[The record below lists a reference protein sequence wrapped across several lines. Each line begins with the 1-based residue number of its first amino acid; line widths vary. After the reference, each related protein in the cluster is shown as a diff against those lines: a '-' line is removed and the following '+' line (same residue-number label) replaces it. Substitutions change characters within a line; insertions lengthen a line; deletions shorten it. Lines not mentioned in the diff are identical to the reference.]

1 VNDIQEYIDSGIL
14 ELYVLGSVSEEEERE
29 LLTYKEKFPEVKQA
43 LFELETDMER
53 IAEQMAIK
61 PPPTTWLK
69 IQENLNEL
77 IEMPEPEP
85 LRLKQLGDPQEPYQR
100 KRDQQY
106 IEVESESSHMRIHKA
121 WRWVMVGIFVLG
133 KIFLGCAIYFYLENR
148 QLGREVE
155 DMRLEI
161 KQMQHIK

>member
-1 VNDIQEYIDSGIL
+1 MNVQNYIDSGIL
-14 ELYVLGSVSEEEERE
+14 ELYVLGSASEAETRE
-29 LLTYKEKFPEVKQA
+29 LLDYKEKFPEVKQA

-61 PPPTTWLK
+61 PPPTAWLK

-85 LRLKQLGDPQEPYQR
+85 LCLNQLGEPKEPYQR
-100 KRDQQY
+100 KREQQF
-106 IEVESESSHMRIHKA
+106 IEVESASNHMRLHKS
-121 WRWVMVGIFVLG
+121 WRWVFAAVFVLG
-133 KIFLGCAIYFYLENR
+133 KIFLACAIYFYLENR
-148 QLGREVE
+148 QINRELQ

-161 KQMQHIK
+161 KQLQHIK

>member
-1 VNDIQEYIDSGIL
+1 MNVQNYIDSGIL
-14 ELYVLGSVSEEEERE
+14 ELYVLGSATEAETNE
-29 LLTYKEKFPEVKQA
+29 LLDYKEKFPEVKQA

-53 IAEQMAIK
+53 IAQQMAIK
-61 PPPTTWLK
+61 PPPTAWLK

-85 LRLKQLGDPQEPYQR
+85 LRLKQLGDPQQAYQR

-106 IEVESESSHMRIHKA
+106 VEIESESSHMRLHKS
-121 WRWVMVGIFVLG
+121 WRWVFAAVFVLG

-148 QLGREVE
+148 QINRELQ

-161 KQMQHIK
+161 KQLQHIK

>member
-1 VNDIQEYIDSGIL
+1 MNNIQEYIESGIL
-14 ELYVLGSVSEEEERE
+14 ELYVLGSATEEEERE
-29 LLTYKEKFPEVKQA
+29 LLIYKQKFPEVRQA
-43 LFELETDMER
+43 LLELETDMER

-69 IQENLNEL
+69 IKENLNEL

-85 LRLKQLGDPQEPYQR
+85 LRLKELPPPQDPYQR
-100 KRDQQY
+100 KQDQQY
-106 IEVESESSHMRIHKA
+106 IEVEAAPSYIRVHKS
-121 WRWVMVGIFVLG
+121 WRWVLAAIFVLG

-148 QLGREVE
+148 QLSREVE

-161 KQMQHIK
+161 KQLQHIK

>member
-29 LLTYKEKFPEVKQA
+29 LLRYKEKFPEVKQA

-53 IAEQMAIK
+53 IAQQMAIK

-85 LRLKQLGDPQEPYQR
+85 LRLKQIGDSQEPYQR

-106 IEVESESSHMRIHKA
+106 IEVESESSQMRIHKA
-121 WRWVMVGIFVLG
+121 WRWVFAAVFVLG
-133 KIFLGCAIYFYLENR
+133 KIFLGFAIYFYLENR
-148 QLGREVE
+148 QAQQQIQELRTE
-155 DMRLEI
+155 MRQLH
-161 KQMQHIK
+161 K

>member
-1 VNDIQEYIDSGIL
+1 MNDIQEYIDSGIL

-29 LLTYKEKFPEVKQA
+29 LLRYKEKFPEVKQA

-53 IAEQMAIK
+53 IAQQMAIK

-85 LRLKQLGDPQEPYQR
+85 LRLKQIGDSQEPYQR

-106 IEVESESSHMRIHKA
+106 IEVESESSQMRIHKA
-121 WRWVMVGIFVLG
+121 WRWVFAAVFVLG
-133 KIFLGCAIYFYLENR
+133 KIFLGFAIYFYLENR
-148 QLGREVE
+148 QAQQQIQELRTE
-155 DMRLEI
+155 MRQLH
-161 KQMQHIK
+161 K